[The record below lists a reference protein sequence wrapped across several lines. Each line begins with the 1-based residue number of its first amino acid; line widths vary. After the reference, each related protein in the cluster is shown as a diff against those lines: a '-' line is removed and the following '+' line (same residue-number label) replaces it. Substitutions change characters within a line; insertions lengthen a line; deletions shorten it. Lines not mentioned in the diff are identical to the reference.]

1 MEWKLR
7 VSETGQYS
15 SIQRRLYSVFY
26 FHLHHSL
33 APMYTAAPIVAQHY
47 PPFSLFSVESFHFIN
62 HNSPPSHFRPTFE
75 RRIAPVCGARSGL
88 PAGSLITSTTPTLTE
103 NEERTF
109 SKGDKTRK
117 IAHLHPLEPV
127 ASGWTWIQRVKRGRP
142 PHQPERSPN
151 TKQCRSMPQAQ
162 LTDERQRAGGRR
174 TESVCGGACKWF
186 GRGKDVPPPNPNLA
200 GVTWC
205 MEQCI
210 ELYLNQ
216 DKC

>member
-142 PHQPERSPN
+142 PISQSAPPTQN
-151 TKQCRSMPQAQ
+151 NA
-162 LTDERQRAGGRR
+162 
-174 TESVCGGACKWF
+174 GACHKPSWLM
-186 GRGKDVPPPNPNLA
+186 RGSEREGDGQKVCVVGHVSDLVGGKMSPPPTP
-200 GVTWC
+200 
-205 MEQCI
+205 I
-210 ELYLNQ
+210 
-216 DKC
+216 